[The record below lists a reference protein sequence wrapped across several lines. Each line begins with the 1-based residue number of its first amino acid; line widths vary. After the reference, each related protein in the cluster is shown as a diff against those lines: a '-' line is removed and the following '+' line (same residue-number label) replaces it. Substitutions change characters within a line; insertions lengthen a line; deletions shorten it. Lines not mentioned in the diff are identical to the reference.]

1 MNKIYTAA
9 AFVLAAGIL
18 SGCNDFLD
26 RYPYNSVSSDAVWK
40 SATLAENTV
49 TGVYS
54 NLKSNY
60 ISASAMN
67 WDALSQVIDPA
78 NGGYSSYPYLSG
90 VIQSNGSMFSDNWKR
105 FYEGINRANDVINNI
120 NKTEAL
126 SQSTRNCR
134 IAECKFIR
142 AWYYYKFNCLW
153 KGVPIYLENLAP
165 SEYTRKRNT
174 VDEVWECVINDLND
188 VIACEDIP
196 NIYKAGDNNYGR
208 ISKGAAYALRGKVY
222 MWKKMWEEA
231 EQDFIKVGECGY
243 GLFTT
248 GDNPYAELFT
258 EKNEQC
264 NEMVF
269 SITMED
275 ESGQGNV
282 YSRTYGNFM
291 TAGNGN
297 NTFYMNT
304 DFVETYQWK
313 NGKPFSYDDV
323 IPGYSS
329 MTPEQ
334 RSVYFLRNNLTD
346 SEITSMTA
354 YGADMSKYSAM
365 ANENTIKKAFE
376 NRDPRLAATVI
387 TPYSTYYG
395 GFASEAA
402 TYTARFPFRS
412 EENPT
417 LDLRTRATTEMFY
430 CIRKFV
436 TVGKE
441 YTNVTYNPVDVPVI
455 RYADV
460 LLCLAEAVN
469 ELGRTDE
476 AVDYV
481 NMVRDRA
488 GVAQLNGDEPATHV
502 EGQADMRKRIQDEK
516 HWELACEEQL
526 FLEELRWGVW
536 KDRKFSN
543 NNGLK
548 QCWGSNI
555 YTYQYGGD
563 SFLNWAIPS
572 AEKEKNPSL
581 EQNDGWY

>member
-1 MNKIYTAA
+1 MNKIYSAA

-18 SGCNDFLD
+18 SGCNGFLD
-26 RYPYNSVSSDAVWK
+26 RYPYDSISSDAVWK

-60 ISASAMN
+60 TSATAMN

-78 NGGYSSYPYLSG
+78 SGGYSSYPYLSG

-120 NKTEAL
+120 GKTEAL
-126 SQSTRNCR
+126 SEKTRNCR

-142 AWYYYKFNCLW
+142 AWYYYKLNCLW
-153 KGVPIYLENLAP
+153 QGVPIYLENLAP

-174 VDEVWECVINDLND
+174 MDEVWECVLNDLND

-196 NIYKAGDNNYGR
+196 DIYKAGDNNYGR

-243 GLFTT
+243 GLFT
-248 GDNPYAELFT
+248 GDYADLFT

-264 NEMVF
+264 NEMIF
-269 SITMED
+269 SVTMEE

-313 NGKPFSYDDV
+313 DGKPFSYDDV

-346 SEITSMTA
+346 SEITAMTA

-365 ANENTIKKAFE
+365 GNENTIKKAFE

-412 EENPT
+412 EESPT
-417 LDLRTRATTEMFY
+417 LDLRTRATTEMLY

-441 YTNVTYNPVDVPVI
+441 YTNVTYNPVDVPII

-469 ELGRTDE
+469 EQGRTDE

-488 GVAQLNGDEPATHV
+488 GVAALNGDEPATQV
-502 EGQADMRKRIQDEK
+502 EGQADMRNRIQDEK

-526 FLEELRWGVW
+526 YLEELRWGVW

-548 QCWGSNI
+548 QCWGSNV

-563 SFLNWAIPS
+563 YFLKWAIPS
-572 AEKEKNPSL
+572 AEKEKNTSL

>member
-26 RYPYNSVSSDAVWK
+26 RYPYDSVSSESVWK

-49 TGVYS
+49 IGVYS

-60 ISASAMN
+60 TNKSAMN

-78 NGGYSSYPYLSG
+78 RGGYSSYPYLSG

-105 FYEGINRANDVINNI
+105 FYEGIYRANDVINNI
-120 NKTEAL
+120 DKTEAL
-126 SQSTRNCR
+126 PQKTRNCR

-142 AWYYYKFNCLW
+142 AWYYYKLNCLW
-153 KGVPIYLENLAP
+153 QGVPVYLENLAP
-165 SEYTRKRNT
+165 SEYTRQRKT
-174 VDEVWECVINDLND
+174 MDEVWDVVLADLND

-196 NIYKAGDNNYGR
+196 NIYNAGDRNYGR
-208 ISKGAAYALRGKVY
+208 ITKGAAYALRGKVY
-222 MWKKMWEEA
+222 MWKKMWAEA
-231 EQDFIKVGECGY
+231 EQNFVAVGTCGY
-243 GLFTT
+243 ELFT
-248 GDNPYAELFT
+248 GSYAELFT

-264 NEMVF
+264 KEMVF
-269 SITMED
+269 TVTMED
-275 ESGQGNV
+275 EADQGNV
-282 YSRTYGNFM
+282 YSRTYGNFV

-313 NGKPFSYDDV
+313 DGRPFSYDDV
-323 IPGYSS
+323 IAGYSS

-334 RSVYFLRNNLTD
+334 RSVYFLRNDLTD
-346 SEITSMTA
+346 SEITAMSA
-354 YGADMSKYSAM
+354 YGADMSKYNKEGNESTIRSA
-365 ANENTIKKAFE
+365 FVG
-376 NRDPRLAATVI
+376 RDPRLDATVI
-387 TPYSTYYG
+387 TPYSIYTG
-395 GFASEAA
+395 SSQ
-402 TYTARFPFRS
+402 TDVQDYTARFPFRS
-412 EENPT
+412 ENTPSF
-417 LDLRTRATTEMFY
+417 DLRSTSTTEMLY

-436 TVGKE
+436 TVGRE
-441 YTNVTYNPVDVPVI
+441 YTNVTYNPVDVPII

-469 ELGRTDE
+469 EQGRTDE

-488 GVAQLNGDEPATHV
+488 GVASLNGDEPATKV
-502 EGQADMRKRIQDEK
+502 EGQANMRKRIQDEK

-526 FLEELRWGVW
+526 FLEELRWGIW

-548 QCWGSNI
+548 QCWGSNV

-563 SFLNWAIPS
+563 YFTKWAIPS
-572 AEKEKNPSL
+572 AEKEKNQSL
-581 EQNDGWY
+581 EQNEGWY